1 MKLEIL
7 KCHGSGNDFILI
19 DERNLTVEFNDEQRS
34 NMAIH
39 WCNRDSKIGADGI
52 LFVQNSKNYDGK
64 MIIFNSDGSEASM
77 CGNGLR
83 CVARY
88 LSEDLQKFELIVD
101 TKGGTYKT
109 ERATDFFGD
118 PNAYSLEMNG
128 INFDPATLPLNVN
141 SENVIDQPLTF
152 LDKNLKFTALS
163 GPNPHLVAQVPTK
176 NEPLLVTIG
185 NLCKTEKNYLPD
197 GTNLN
202 FLTAMGENEVFVQT
216 YERGVG
222 LTNACGTGMFASTV
236 VAAKLNA
243 VPFSEWVTVH
253 NPGGKVKCKVERRE
267 TGELYGYLLG
277 NATYM
282 YRAAV
287 EFDLANLAAFSI
299 IEKVMN

>member
-19 DERNLTVEFNDEQRS
+19 DERNLQVNFNDQQRS

-39 WCNRDSKIGADGI
+39 WCNRQSELGADGI
-52 LFVQNSKNYDGK
+52 LFVQNSEHYDGK

-88 LSEDLQKFELIVD
+88 LSEDLQRFELVID

-118 PNAYSLEMNG
+118 QNAYSLEMNG

-141 SENVIDQPLTF
+141 STKVINQSLNF
-152 LDKNLKFTALS
+152 LSNELLFTALS
-163 GPNPHLVAQVPTK
+163 GPNPHLVAQIDTK
-176 NEPLLVTIG
+176 NEPLLVKIG
-185 NLCKTEKNYLPD
+185 NLCKTERSHLPD

-202 FLTAMGENEVFVQT
+202 FLTPMDKNTVFVQT

-236 VAAKLNA
+236 VAATLNT
-243 VPFSEWVTVH
+243 VPFSEWITVH
-253 NPGGKVKCKVERRE
+253 NPGGKVKCKVEKRE

-277 NATYM
+277 NATYI
-282 YRAAV
+282 YSTTI
-287 EFDLANLAAFSI
+287 EFNLEELANFSI
-299 IEKVMN
+299 TAKINI